1 MPPKSD
7 TPSNFSLKLRKHIR
21 TRRVESVSA
30 CFSGRQGD

>member
-21 TRRVESVSA
+21 TRRVEAVRA
-30 CFSGRQGD
+30 LGALVALR